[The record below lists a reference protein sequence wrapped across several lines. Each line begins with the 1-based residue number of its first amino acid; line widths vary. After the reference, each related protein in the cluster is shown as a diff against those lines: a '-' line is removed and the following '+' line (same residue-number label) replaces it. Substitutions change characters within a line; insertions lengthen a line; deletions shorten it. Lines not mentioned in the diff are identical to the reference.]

1 MAIWGANYV
10 DVDGLIIVDHGSYTL
25 QEVIAGNVDLYSEMG
40 STCKTTIKDL
50 EENKLTIDGNNVTT
64 IGKLDNFIPRGF
76 IIKDQVVTNKV

>member
-76 IIKDQVVTNKV
+76 IIKDPVVTNKV